1 VQNLGCRDRLLG
13 WNAAQ
18 RAQGLA
24 QVVNGVRF
32 LVAGYAIDD
41 STPNR
46 QYWDLWLKIIRKTNW
61 SSISGS

>member
-1 VQNLGCRDRLLG
+1 LRKSAIALAGACSSICVPSSGVKNL
-13 WNAAQ
+13 
-18 RAQGLA
+18 LA
-24 QVVNGVRF
+24 TRITK
-32 LVAGYAIDD
+32 AGYAIDD